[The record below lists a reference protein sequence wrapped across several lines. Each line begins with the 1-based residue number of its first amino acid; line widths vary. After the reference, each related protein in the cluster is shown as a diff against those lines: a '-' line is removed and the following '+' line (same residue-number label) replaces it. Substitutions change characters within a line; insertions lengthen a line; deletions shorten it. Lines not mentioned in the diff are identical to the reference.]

1 MPRVIFERPSPNWSG
16 RGGVA
21 IDCVVIHD
29 TECREAG
36 PTLAWFA
43 SPGSRVSA
51 HYVID
56 RDGTIYRCVDDEV
69 GAWHAGDCVV
79 PGCPDVNACSIG
91 IELVG
96 FAATAYMPAQLDAL
110 VELCLSLC
118 VRYRI
123 AVDRI
128 VGHQDIA
135 LPAARKS
142 DPGPYFPWAQVRG
155 RIAMGLAA
163 SVA

>member
-1 MPRVIFERPSPNWSG
+1 
-16 RGGVA
+16 
-21 IDCVVIHD
+21 VIHD
-29 TECREAG
+29 TGCREIG
-36 PTLAWFA
+36 PTLTWFA
-43 SPGSRVSA
+43 SPASRVSA

-56 RDGTIYRCVDDEV
+56 RDGTIYRCVDDEAA
-69 GAWHAGDCVV
+69 AWHAGDCVLE
-79 PGCPDVNACSIG
+79 GCADVGACSIG

-96 FAATAYMPAQLDAL
+96 FGDTAYMPAQLDAL

-123 AVDRI
+123 ALDRI

-135 LPAARKS
+135 VPAGRKR
-142 DPGPYFPWAQVRG
+142 DPGPHFPWAQVRG